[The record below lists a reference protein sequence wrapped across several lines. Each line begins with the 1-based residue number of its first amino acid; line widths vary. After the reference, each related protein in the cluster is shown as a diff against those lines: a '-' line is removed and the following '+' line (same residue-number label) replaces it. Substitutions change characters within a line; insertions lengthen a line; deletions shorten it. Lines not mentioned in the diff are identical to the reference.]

1 MGCRVFNIGSY
12 FLSEESRMDIQQTLS
27 ELTALP
33 VPDRLHVLET
43 LWDSIDAETPVELS
57 PAEQSEINRR
67 LDAHE
72 ANPDELLTW
81 DQVLDQLRE
90 KL

>member
-1 MGCRVFNIGSY
+1 
-12 FLSEESRMDIQQTLS
+12 MDIRQTLS

-33 VPDRLHVLET
+33 VADRLHVLET
-43 LWDSIDAETPVELS
+43 IWDSIDAGTPVDLS
-57 PAEQSEINRR
+57 PAERSEINRR

>member
-1 MGCRVFNIGSY
+1 MN
-12 FLSEESRMDIQQTLS
+12 IQQTIS

-33 VPDRLHVLET
+33 VAQRLRVVETVWNSISSEAPVAVSPEDRL
-43 LWDSIDAETPVELS
+43 
-57 PAEQSEINRR
+57 EIERR

-72 ANPDELLTW
+72 AHPDELLTW
-81 DQVLDQLRE
+81 DQVLDDLRG